1 MAQICQ
7 AQEYLQLRSPVVAH
21 NSGECRAGVPLLL
34 LRFWTRVLGSV
45 VEAADAIKG
54 GGGGRSLA
62 QFSDNPSDKNRYRGK

>member
-21 NSGECRAGVPLLL
+21 NSGECRTGEPLLLL

-45 VEAADAIKG
+45 VEADAIKG